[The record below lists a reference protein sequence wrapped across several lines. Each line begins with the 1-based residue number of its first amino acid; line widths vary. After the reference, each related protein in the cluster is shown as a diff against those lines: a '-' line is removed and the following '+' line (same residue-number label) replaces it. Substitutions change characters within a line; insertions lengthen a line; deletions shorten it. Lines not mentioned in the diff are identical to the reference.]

1 MSEFRWIK
9 TFLSLILVL
18 QFTAAATGQLS
29 LFVTVRDGDEV
40 TLPCNSV
47 KDDHENCDSTE
58 WIFIDS
64 RPTEVDLVKDGQIHE
79 AAKDKSDRLSV
90 SENCSL
96 VIKNVKDEDGGRYH
110 CRQLISGQEQG
121 PDAQVYLSVVTLT
134 EHKDDDEVTLRCS
147 VKTSGGCV
155 HRVKWLLQGRDVD
168 KDHRE
173 FRTSQSECYASLTF
187 LTSHF
192 IYTSRFNSFQC
203 EVTKDNKVQQF
214 SFRNSPSGDDTI
226 TATTEST
233 PTEDDTEAAD
243 TTTPPAI
250 SSIWWY
256 VIVAAVL
263 ALLIISVALIQW
275 KRTKGNT
282 TRTDGNVGMTSHP
295 APETSQDTAD
305 PEEGVSYASVS
316 FIKKTN
322 SKGQGRSK
330 HDDDDDDD
338 AVTYATV
345 KSSSADPSML
355 YAAIT
360 KQTKPKSAFLC

>member
-18 QFTAAATGQLS
+18 QFTAAATGQRYLD
-29 LFVTVRDGDEV
+29 VTVRDGDEV

-64 RPTEVDLVKDGQIHE
+64 SRPAPVVLVRDGKIHE

-90 SENCSL
+90 SEKCSL
-96 VIKNVKDEDGGRYH
+96 VIKNVTDEDGARYI
-110 CRQLISGQEQG
+110 CRQFRSGQQQG
-121 PDAQVYLSVVTLT
+121 PDPEVLLSVVTMT

-147 VKTSGGCV
+147 VKTSGPCY
-155 HRVKWLLQGRDVD
+155 HTVKWLLQGQDVEE
-168 KDHRE
+168 DHRD
-173 FRTSQSECYASLTF
+173 FRTSQSECSSSLTF

-203 EVTKDNKVQQF
+203 EVTDRNKVQQF
-214 SFRNSPSGDDTI
+214 SFRNSLSGEKTGDDTI

-295 APETSQDTAD
+295 APVTSQDTAD

-360 KQTKPKSAFLC
+360 